1 MKLTELQF
9 VSRNKRLLMARR
21 QGSAG
26 RPWGRLRGQLPEDD
40 ELASLMRAQL
50 DGRGATL
57 DQLADWLTPE
67 RLGGRPV
74 PSVAT
79 LSKRFAGEGLRNSGS
94 LVRAV
99 IEFCAPPSEVRAL
112 LERVDDLFRR
122 AVAKEA
128 AEKAGHRDSTAD
140 ESTAD
145 EPDPT
150 TEIRRLRGE
159 LDRERELR
167 HRSESITALLV
178 GLLAGGAGRPGVADP
193 DPETARASAHTR
205 AETDPRF
212 GTSAQGAGEADEPS
226 AMLPDGDDEELRKV
240 VRWFGQ
246 QDTGGTRMVSA
257 IRSAVDE
264 ALDGPGTGR
273 YGVAQLDKYERTLLG
288 HRVRSAFHRAF
299 NLSAGMDLDF
309 SIEGAEV
316 ELLFSVRRGG
326 WLISRELLGRIV
338 LLVYGDEERRI
349 CGVGLCRVTPAVLT
363 GRPNRDSKQGIRRG
377 ALDNGVVWL
386 ADDATLPVS
395 ILLHLEPAAV
405 QTIFAKRTAG
415 ERVEELARQ
424 ARGQVIEGS
433 AFAAVAMQVDYAK
446 RLRDLKRRLVADGL
460 LVLAGGNA
468 VDRDRALRFGFPD
481 LAPGQ
486 YLIAQSRPSGA
497 GADER

>member
-1 MKLTELQF
+1 
-9 VSRNKRLLMARR
+9 MARR

-57 DQLADWLTPE
+57 DQLADWLTPQ

-99 IEFCAPPSEVRAL
+99 IEFCAPPSEGRAL
-112 LERVDDLFRR
+112 LERVDDLLRR
-122 AVAKEA
+122 AVAREA
-128 AEKAGHRDSTAD
+128 AEKAGDNTAGEPTGD
-140 ESTAD
+140 A
-145 EPDPT
+145 PDPT
-150 TEIRRLRGE
+150 MEIRRLREE

-167 HRSESITALLV
+167 HRSELTTALLV
-178 GLLAGGAGRPGVADP
+178 GWLAGGAGRVGVTDP
-193 DPETARASAHTR
+193 DPKAALASAPTR
-205 AETDPRF
+205 IETDPRV
-212 GTSAQGAGEADEPS
+212 GTSAQDAGELAEPS
-226 AMLPDGDDEELRKV
+226 AALPDSDDEELLKV
-240 VRWFGQ
+240 VRWFER
-246 QDTGGTRMVSA
+246 QDPGGARMVSA

-273 YGVAQLDKYERTLLG
+273 YSVAQLDKYERTLLG

-299 NLSAGMDLDF
+299 DLTAGMDLDF
-309 SIEGAEV
+309 SIEGTEV
-316 ELLFSVRRGG
+316 DLRFSVRRGG
-326 WLISRELLGRIV
+326 WQISRELSGRIV
-338 LLVYGDEERRI
+338 LLVYGNEERGT
-349 CGVGLCRVTPAVLT
+349 CGIGLCRVTPAVLT
-363 GRPNRDSKQGIRRG
+363 DRPNRDNKQGIRRG
-377 ALDNGVVWL
+377 ALDSGVVWL

-415 ERVEELARQ
+415 ERIEELARQ
-424 ARGQVIEGS
+424 AQGRVIEGS
-433 AFAAVAMQVDYAK
+433 AFAAVAMHVDYAK
-446 RLRDLKRRLVADGL
+446 RLRDLQRRLVADGL

-468 VDRDRALRFGFPD
+468 DDRDRACQFGFPELTRD
-481 LAPGQ
+481 Q
-486 YLIAQSRPSGA
+486 YAIVQSRPGGVPAAPS
-497 GADER
+497 